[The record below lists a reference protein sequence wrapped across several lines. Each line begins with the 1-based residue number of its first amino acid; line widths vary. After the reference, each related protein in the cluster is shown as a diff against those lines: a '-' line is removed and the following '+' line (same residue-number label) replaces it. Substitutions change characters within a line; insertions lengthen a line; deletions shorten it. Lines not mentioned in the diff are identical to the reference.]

1 MERSSSVSPGLTLKA
16 ETARSLK
23 ARRRRWGLVLC
34 ALVLVLLSVASVF
47 TGSRS
52 IPPRVTVEAITS
64 FDPAVS
70 EHLLVWNLRAPR
82 ALLGIMVG
90 CALGVAGAVMQALTR
105 NPLADPGILGVN
117 AGATLA
123 IVVAIAFFG
132 IIDMVWYMWFGLA
145 GAALA
150 GALVYLL
157 GGVRRGLNPVRLV
170 LAGSAL
176 SVVLLALTQII
187 TVNSD
192 EVVFDQF
199 RHWAV
204 GSLQG
209 RGHNVL
215 LPTAAL
221 TAPALLAAFALAR
234 MLDAMAL
241 GHDTGKSLGADPRT
255 VWIISALVA
264 ITLAGTA
271 TAAAG
276 PIAFVGLTAP
286 HVARFVVGPDH
297 RWLLPF
303 SMLISAV
310 VIVGADCL
318 GRLIGHP
325 GEVAVG
331 IMVALIGGPFFIVL
345 VQRWRVVQL

>member
-1 MERSSSVSPGLTLKA
+1 MAGTSAVAGLGPAAVLGL
-16 ETARSLK
+16 RG
-23 ARRRRWGLVLC
+23 RRRRWGLALC
-34 ALVLVLLSVASVF
+34 ALLLAAMATASVF
-47 TGSRS
+47 VGTRT
-52 IPPRVTVEAITS
+52 IAPQATVQAFVA
-64 FDPAVS
+64 FDATNG
-70 EHLLVWNLRAPR
+70 EHLLVRHLRLPR
-82 ALLGIMVG
+82 ALLGIVVG
-90 CALGVAGAVMQALTR
+90 CALGVAGAIMQALTR

-123 IVVAIAFFG
+123 IVAAIAFLG
-132 IIDMVWYMWFGLA
+132 IVDVTGYLWFGLA

-150 GALVYLL
+150 GAGVTLL
-157 GGVRRGLNPVRLV
+157 GGIRRGLNPVRLV

-192 EVVFDQF
+192 EQVFDQF
-199 RHWAV
+199 RHWVV

-209 RGHNVL
+209 RGFDVL
-215 LPTAAL
+215 LPVAVL
-221 TAPALLAAFALAR
+221 TALALAASVALAR

-241 GHDTGKSLGADPRT
+241 GHDTGKALGASPRLA
-255 VWIISALVA
+255 WIASALIV
-264 ITLAGTA
+264 IVLAGTA

-276 PIAFVGLTAP
+276 PVSFVGLTAP

-303 SMLISAV
+303 SMAFSALMV
-310 VIVGADCL
+310 VGADVL
-318 GRLIGHP
+318 GRLLGHP

-345 VQRWRVVQL
+345 VQRWRMVRL

>member
-1 MERSSSVSPGLTLKA
+1 MLLVA
-16 ETARSLK
+16 MATASIFVGTRP
-23 ARRRRWGLVLC
+23 
-34 ALVLVLLSVASVF
+34 
-47 TGSRS
+47 
-52 IPPRVTVEAITS
+52 IPPRVTLEAIVA
-64 FDPAVS
+64 FDPTNT
-70 EHLLVWNLRAPR
+70 EHLLVRHLRVPR
-82 ALLGIMVG
+82 VLLGIVVG
-90 CALGVAGAVMQALTR
+90 CALGVAGAIMQALTR

-123 IVVAIAFFG
+123 IVAAIAFFG
-132 IIDMVWYMWFGLA
+132 IVDVSGYLWFGLA

-150 GALVYLL
+150 GAAVYSL
-157 GGVRRGLNPVRLV
+157 GGIRQGLNPVRLV

-192 EVVFDQF
+192 EQVFDQF
-199 RHWAV
+199 RHWVV

-209 RGHNVL
+209 RGFNVL
-215 LPTAAL
+215 LPTAG
-221 TAPALLAAFALAR
+221 LAAVALAASIALAR

-241 GHDTGKSLGADPRT
+241 GQDTGKALGANPRL
-255 VWIISALVA
+255 VWIFSALIV
-264 ITLAGTA
+264 IFLAGTA

-276 PIAFVGLTAP
+276 PISFVGLTAP

-303 SMLISAV
+303 SMIFSALMV
-310 VIVGADCL
+310 VGADML
-318 GRLIGHP
+318 GRLVGHP

-331 IMVALIGGPFFIVL
+331 IMVALIGGPFFIFL
-345 VQRWRVVQL
+345 VQRWRIARL

>member
-1 MERSSSVSPGLTLKA
+1 MEGARPISSVPVRGTEPTRSWKA
-16 ETARSLK
+16 G
-23 ARRRRWGLVLC
+23 RRRWGLLLC
-34 ALVLVLLSVASVF
+34 ALVLALLSVASIF
-47 TGSRS
+47 SGSRA
-52 IPPRVTVEAITS
+52 IPPHVTFEAIVA
-64 FDPAVS
+64 FDPALS
-70 EHLLVWNLRAPR
+70 EHLLVWNLRVPR
-82 ALLGIMVG
+82 ALLGIVVG
-90 CALGVAGAVMQALTR
+90 CALGGGGAVMQALTR

-123 IVVAIAFFG
+123 IVAAIAFFG
-132 IIDMVWYMWFGLA
+132 IVDMAGYMWFGLA

-157 GGVRRGLNPVRLV
+157 GGVRRGLNPIRLV

-176 SVVLLALTQII
+176 SVVLLALTQIV

-192 EVVFDQF
+192 EMVFDRF

-209 RGHNVL
+209 RGGDVL

-234 MLDAMAL
+234 MLDTVAL
-241 GHDTGKSLGADPRT
+241 GRDTGKSLGTDPRT
-255 VWIISALVA
+255 VWILSALIV
-264 ITLAGTA
+264 IVLAGTA

-286 HVARFVVGPDH
+286 HVARFLVGPDH

-303 SMLISAV
+303 SMLISSV
-310 VIVGADCL
+310 MIVGADSL
-318 GRLIGHP
+318 GRLLGHP

-345 VQRWRVVQL
+345 VQRWRIVQL

>member
-1 MERSSSVSPGLTLKA
+1 MAGSRPISSVPALDAEAARALKA
-16 ETARSLK
+16 KRQ
-23 ARRRRWGLVLC
+23 RWGLVLC
-34 ALVLVLLSVASVF
+34 ALVLALLSVASIFV
-47 TGSRS
+47 GARS
-52 IPPRVTVEAITS
+52 IPPRVTFEAMVA
-64 FDPAVS
+64 FDPAIS
-70 EHLLVWNLRAPR
+70 EHLLVWNLRLPR
-82 ALLGIMVG
+82 ALLGIVVG
-90 CALGVAGAVMQALTR
+90 CALGGAGAVMQALTR

-123 IVVAIAFFG
+123 IVTAIAFFH
-132 IIDMVWYMWFGLA
+132 IIDMAGYMWFGLA

-150 GALVYLL
+150 GALGYLL
-157 GGVRRGLNPVRLV
+157 GGIRRGLNPVRLV

-192 EVVFDQF
+192 ERVFDQF

-209 RGHNVL
+209 RGADVL

-234 MLDAMAL
+234 VLDTVAL
-241 GHDTGKSLGADPRT
+241 GRDTGQALGANPRT
-255 VWIISALVA
+255 VWIVSALIV
-264 ITLAGTA
+264 IVLAGAA

-286 HVARFVVGPDH
+286 HVARFIGGPDH
-297 RWLLPF
+297 RRLLPF
-303 SMLISAV
+303 SMLIAAV
-310 VIVGADCL
+310 MIVGADSA

-331 IMVALIGGPFFIVL
+331 IMVALIGGPFFIML
-345 VQRWRVVQL
+345 VQRWRIVQL

>member
-1 MERSSSVSPGLTLKA
+1 MLLILISVISIFVGT
-16 ETARSLK
+16 
-23 ARRRRWGLVLC
+23 
-34 ALVLVLLSVASVF
+34 
-47 TGSRS
+47 RS
-52 IPPRVTVEAITS
+52 IPPRVTLEALTA
-64 FDPAVS
+64 FDPASS
-70 EHLLVWNLRAPR
+70 EHLLVRHLRVPR
-82 ALLGIMVG
+82 ALLGIVVG
-90 CALGVAGAVMQALTR
+90 CALGVAGAIMQALTR

-132 IIDMVWYMWFGLA
+132 IIDVTGYMWFGLV

-150 GALVYLL
+150 GAGVYLL
-157 GGVRRGLNPVRLV
+157 GGIRHGLNPVRLV

-192 EVVFDQF
+192 EQVFDQF
-199 RHWAV
+199 RHWVV

-209 RGHNVL
+209 RGTDVL
-215 LPTAAL
+215 LPAAL
-221 TAPALLAAFALAR
+221 LSALALAASFGLAR
-234 MLDAMAL
+234 MLDTVAL
-241 GHDTGKSLGADPRT
+241 GHDTGKALGASPRT
-255 VWIISALVA
+255 VWIFSALIV
-264 ITLAGTA
+264 IILSGTA

-276 PIAFVGLTAP
+276 PISFVGLTAP

-303 SMLISAV
+303 SMLFSALMV
-310 VIVGADCL
+310 VGADVL
-318 GRLIGHP
+318 GRFAGHP

-331 IMVALIGGPFFIVL
+331 IMVALIGGPFFILL
-345 VQRWRVVQL
+345 VRRWRMVRL